1 MGPCTTET
9 CLKLS
14 VWMYIIIL
22 RSCPIIIAVV
32 LFCLCHRTLAPYQHR
47 MQPYYASSPP
57 HMVPAIARMP
67 VHPKLNRNQG
77 KWIYVADPEF
87 TIFNLNRSSLLKL
100 YLANTTSSMMWACGK
115 PIMTTMFERWGQ
127 WPWVYHKKAQK
138 SWIPT
143 TSSVRKLDNLCLQV
157 QTSKGVFGWRSD
169 QLVFGD
175 FLN

>member
-1 MGPCTTET
+1 MLHIMYLAYCCEFRVVDGSLYLQYVHVSNTPIFKAILYRWLEINQIYRILRETQWSPLQMGPCTTKT

-67 VHPKLNRNQG
+67 VHPKLNKNQG
-77 KWIYVADPEF
+77 I
-87 TIFNLNRSSLLKL
+87 
-100 YLANTTSSMMWACGK
+100 
-115 PIMTTMFERWGQ
+115 
-127 WPWVYHKKAQK
+127 
-138 SWIPT
+138 
-143 TSSVRKLDNLCLQV
+143 
-157 QTSKGVFGWRSD
+157 
-169 QLVFGD
+169 
-175 FLN
+175 